1 MTCRPLTLHR
11 TCTSYLK
18 TTAFT
23 AVLLLFRFAS
33 LSLSLSPLSLS
44 LYLRGTAGQAEG
56 SGGPRRGLTG
66 TPCPDAARRA
76 FLNSLR
82 DVARMTPRQVP
93 RFDKN
98 RSSTQKRAVR
108 RQSRRRRERLEEK
121 SYSAKPLLAQSVG
134 DFVAGASLQRSD
146 VFEMHHRRPCRL
158 PCLED

>member
-18 TTAFT
+18 TTAFA
-23 AVLLLFRFAS
+23 AVLLLFRFA
-33 LSLSLSPLSLS
+33 SLS

-146 VFEMHHRRPCRL
+146 VLKCITDGHAGFRASKIREGVTHGR
-158 PCLED
+158 